1 MNIDYNTNSELFNC
15 MTNYKNKIIPYFIKE
30 HYHILSNIYNNIFK
44 EYHNIVDFDTFVSFA
59 LDKSTQNVRLYKN

>member
-1 MNIDYNTNSELFNC
+1 MNIEDNPAIEIMESI
-15 MTNYKNKIIPYFIKE
+15 NKKKILKPFIRE

-44 EYHNIVDFDTFVSFA
+44 DYHDILDFDTFVLFA